1 VTSSPWLTLLLIASG
16 GYFAKAWWED
26 YRATREGKPPPHP
39 LPGAHPAP
47 ARALIIAVAGSLVIL
62 AGETGG
68 EWALGLTAEQS
79 TMTVLFGIYTLVA
92 AVIEEIIFRGYIV
105 VEGRGATA
113 RWLGIFGASLVF
125 AALHPF
131 LWQWHDGDFSWQF
144 TAKGW
149 FSTGDVDLDPLDP
162 AVGIVCRDGDR
173 NRVTGHGDD
182 AVVAWRGDGDGRR
195 SAVRCDHGD
204 IDGAAS
210 EGGPVAVGRDDSNR
224 NSYTTRVTRGKYV
237 GVGRRGVGAKE
248 GCAVAIEID
257 LVDRTLLRGRI
268 GFDRH

>member
-149 FSTGDVDLDPLDP
+149 FSTG
-162 AVGIVCRDGDR
+162 AVFVSSLWFY
-173 NRVTGHGDD
+173 T
-182 AVVAWRGDGDGRR
+182 
-195 SAVRCDHGD
+195 VRCLAANPQRSLLPCFAAHAAKNLGVFA
-204 IDGAAS
+204 IKGAQGFVV
-210 EGGPVAVGRDDSNR
+210 GGW
-224 NSYTTRVTRGKYV
+224 
-237 GVGRRGVGAKE
+237 
-248 GCAVAIEID
+248 
-257 LVDRTLLRGRI
+257 
-268 GFDRH
+268 